1 MIARMIILLVWG
13 LVHFEPRS
21 AEADSMQMYAAAG
34 MKAVS
39 DERPAPSFRLTSLD
53 GTPVDSMQLRGKV
66 LLVNFWA
73 TWCGPC
79 KEEMPALERL
89 KSIFA
94 NKEFELLAVT
104 TDQQREGIRKYV
116 ATLGLHFPVLIDER
130 KEVSAA
136 FGVRGLP
143 TTVLIDK
150 QGRMAAL
157 VVGPRQWDGP
167 ESVTLIQALMDA
179 QR

>member
-1 MIARMIILLVWG
+1 MIARMIILLAWG
-13 LVHFEPRS
+13 LVFFDPRNTQ
-21 AEADSMQMYAAAG
+21 ADSLQMYAAAG

-39 DERPAPSFRLTSLD
+39 ERPAPIFRLMSLD
-53 GTPVDSMQLRGKV
+53 GTAVDSMQLRGKV
-66 LLVNFWA
+66 LLLNFWA

-104 TDQQREGIRKYV
+104 ADQQRDGIRKYV
-116 ATLGLHFPVLIDER
+116 AALGLHFPVLMDEG

-150 QGRMAAL
+150 KGRMAAL
-157 VVGPRQWDGP
+157 AVGPRQWDGP
-167 ESVTLIQALMDA
+167 ESVTLIQTLMDA
-179 QR
+179 DR

>member
-1 MIARMIILLVWG
+1 
-13 LVHFEPRS
+13 
-21 AEADSMQMYAAAG
+21 MQMYAAAG